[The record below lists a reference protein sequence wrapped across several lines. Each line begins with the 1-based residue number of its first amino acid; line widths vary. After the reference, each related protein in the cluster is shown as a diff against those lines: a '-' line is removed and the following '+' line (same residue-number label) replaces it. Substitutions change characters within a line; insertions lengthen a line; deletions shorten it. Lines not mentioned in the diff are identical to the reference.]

1 MKVEFHLA
9 NWKSISNWL
18 KGGIGVETFIL
29 KSLALLQKLADYSTS
44 S

>member
-1 MKVEFHLA
+1 MINISVS
-9 NWKSISNWL
+9 NDISISNWL